1 MIPWKTFVLMYG
13 RLHPVWALETV
24 NMVQAVGH
32 AIAITMGEKNNPG
45 NEAFRKLVA
54 SAYPEQED

>member
-1 MIPWKTFVLMYG
+1 MYG

-24 NMVQAVGH
+24 NMVQAVGQ